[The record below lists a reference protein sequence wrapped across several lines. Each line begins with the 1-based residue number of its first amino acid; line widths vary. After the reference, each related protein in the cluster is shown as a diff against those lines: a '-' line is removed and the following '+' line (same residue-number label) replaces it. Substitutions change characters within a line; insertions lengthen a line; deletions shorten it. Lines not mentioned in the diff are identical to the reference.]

1 MSVVVSNC
9 PVRKYSNLSLQNIT
23 PPVTFTLEL
32 NPSSMTFLSSL
43 LAPTIMV
50 SHDDYV
56 QVITLNSALSYMEA
70 HPAEF
75 PMSNVTKIEAKL
87 KDSGD
92 VDKLKEQ
99 LSSCDDNGTISTS
112 DLDEILAK
120 YGLNAHERLTIQRKY
135 GCAIESSS
143 S

>member
-1 MSVVVSNC
+1 
-9 PVRKYSNLSLQNIT
+9 
-23 PPVTFTLEL
+23 
-32 NPSSMTFLSSL
+32 
-43 LAPTIMV
+43 MV

-99 LSSCDDNGTISTS
+99 LSSCDVNGTISTS